1 VQSYTRHQL
10 KEDKFKEASLH
21 ALEAAQAHRKQIT
34 VISVIVLV
42 IVVAAGAVFYWR
54 THQQDVAS
62 AAIGEAM
69 NTYNAPIR
77 AAGAPVTPGQL
88 SFSSAEQRAKEAEKQ
103 FQSVAD
109 KYGSTQAG
117 KTAAYMAAVSALD
130 AGDYASAEPKFK
142 ALSESRHQ
150 DLASLAKLGL
160 ASVYESTNRN
170 ADAIKIYSDLMA
182 HPTES
187 VSRERAQFAL
197 ASLYESSDP
206 AQAKK
211 MYEQLASDKSPGVAQ
226 IAREREAALAK

>member
-34 VISVIVLV
+34 LISVIVLV
-42 IVVAAGAVFYWR
+42 IVVAAGATYYWH

-62 AAIGEAM
+62 VAMGEAM
-69 NTYNAPIR
+69 NVYNAPLR
-77 AAGAPVTPGQL
+77 APDAPATPGQL
-88 SFSSAEQRAKEAEKQ
+88 TFTSAEQRSKEAEKQ

-109 KYGSTQAG
+109 KYGNTQAG
-117 KTAAYMAAVSALD
+117 KNAAYMAAVSALE
-130 AGDYASAEPKFK
+130 AGDYPSAESKFK
-142 ALSESRHQ
+142 ALSEARHQ

-160 ASVYESTNRN
+160 ASTYEATNRS
-170 ADAIKIYSDLMA
+170 ADAIKIYSDLMS

-197 ASLYESSDP
+197 ATLYESTDP

-211 MYEQLASDKSPGVAQ
+211 MYEQLASDKSPAVAQ

>member
-1 VQSYTRHQL
+1 MQSYTRHQL

-21 ALEAAQAHRKQIT
+21 ALEAAQAHRQQIT

-42 IVVAAGAVFYWR
+42 IVIAAGATYYWH

-62 AAIGEAM
+62 VAMGEAM
-69 NTYNAPIR
+69 NVYNAPLR
-77 AAGAPVTPGQL
+77 APDAPVNPSQL
-88 SFSSAEQRAKEAEKQ
+88 TFASAEQRSKEAEKQ

-117 KTAAYMAAVSALD
+117 KNAAYMAAVSALE
-130 AGDYASAEPKFK
+130 AGDYPSAESKFK

-170 ADAIKIYSDLMA
+170 TDAVKIYSELMS

-187 VSRERAQFAL
+187 VSRERVQFAL

-211 MYEQLASDKSPGVAQ
+211 MYEQLASDKSPAVAQ